1 MSRLEHENVLQQ
13 LADANKLLE
22 MQQID
27 IDASRLELAATQER
41 ARTAEAEAVDL
52 EANAAEK
59 MANFAELAAQRC
71 SGLATGTEKLE
82 HDLAEAKE
90 QLAEANELVKRH
102 KHDASAIRFQLAIT
116 QRRAEHGAAKLLEAQ
131 VSAMDGLT
139 AMHAR
144 AHGRQADCSRQAD
157 WQTGRLWQVG

>member
-59 MANFAELAAQRC
+59 MANLVELAHQGCAMDQDAKEM
-71 SGLATGTEKLE
+71 LKQ
-82 HDLAEAKE
+82 DLTEAKE
-90 QLAEANELVKRH
+90 QLAEANKLVEQH
-102 KHDASAIRFQLAIT
+102 KHDASAIRFQLATT
-116 QRRAEHGAAKLLEAQ
+116 QKRAEHGALKLVEAQ
-131 VSAMDGLT
+131 V
-139 AMHAR
+139 HVCAR
-144 AHGRQADCSRQAD
+144 VHMRPIIRADSPYGPPLCALMCLSLPAHI
-157 WQTGRLWQVG
+157 

>member
-90 QLAEANELVKRH
+90 QLAEANELVERH
-102 KHDASAIRFQLAIT
+102 KHDASAIRFQLATT
-116 QRRAEHGAAKLLEAQ
+116 QKRAEHGALKLVEAQ
-131 VSAMDGLT
+131 V
-139 AMHAR
+139 HVCAR
-144 AHGRQADCSRQAD
+144 VHMRPIIRADSPYGPPLCALMCLSLPAHI
-157 WQTGRLWQVG
+157 

>member
-59 MANFAELAAQRC
+59 MANLVELAHQGCAMDQDAKEM
-71 SGLATGTEKLE
+71 LKQ
-82 HDLAEAKE
+82 DLTEAKE
-90 QLAEANELVKRH
+90 QLAEANKLVEQH
-102 KHDASAIRFQLAIT
+102 KHDASAIRFQLATT
-116 QRRAEHGAAKLLEAQ
+116 QKRAEHGAAKLLEAQ